1 MPIQVRKETYNFSP
15 DDGRNVQCIDR
26 IIRQVPIAALWLRG
40 TSTDQLSNAQFRKF
54 RQAKNR
60 LHTNAL
66 VMVLRI
72 MAGRR
77 RFIIMFMILI
87 AYFMAKTMHHGVKV

>member
-26 IIRQVPIAALWLRG
+26 IIRQVPVAALWLRG
-40 TSTDQLSNAQFRKF
+40 TSAVHLGNAQFRKF
-54 RQAKNR
+54 RQAKKR
-60 LHTNAL
+60 LHTNTL

-72 MAGRR
+72 MAGKR

-87 AYFMAKTMHHGVKV
+87 AHFVAKAMHHGV